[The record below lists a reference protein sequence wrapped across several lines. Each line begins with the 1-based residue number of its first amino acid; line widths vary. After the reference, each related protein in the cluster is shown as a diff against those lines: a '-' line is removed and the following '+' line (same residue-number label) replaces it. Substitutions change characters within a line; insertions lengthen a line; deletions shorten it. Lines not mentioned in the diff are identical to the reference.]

1 VLIMQTNRF
10 VTLGVLL
17 AATFA
22 SAADGK
28 PTLSQSPITS
38 EQIVV
43 YRAFLTSYTSGGKSL
58 HFNLAKHTYPLDLSN
73 EKRNDECLKG
83 IDLDAAPPES
93 VIHEFDPKT
102 PLRENITLVD
112 PEEQERSVKENDPSR
127 TIRQGQPVRQAVDRA
142 FAAGLLTLSE
152 VAFDKTHQYAVMSFR
167 FVCGRKCGH
176 GATLVFQKQHGQWK
190 ELKRDCGGWVS

>member
-1 VLIMQTNRF
+1 MQTNRF

-28 PTLSQSPITS
+28 PNLSQSPITS
-38 EQIVV
+38 EQIEV
-43 YRAFLTSYTSGGKSL
+43 YRAFLTSYTIGGKSP

-83 IDLDAAPPES
+83 IDIDAARPES
-93 VIHEFDPKT
+93 VIHEFDPNT
-102 PLRENITLVD
+102 PLRQNITLVD
-112 PEEQERSVKENDPSR
+112 PEEQERSVKENDPTR
-127 TIRQGQPVRQAVDRA
+127 TMRQGQAVHQAVDRA

-152 VAFDKTHQYAVMSFR
+152 VVFDKPHQYAVMSFR

-176 GATLVFQKQHGQWK
+176 GATLVFHKQHGQWK